1 MLSGY
6 PLYSNKS
13 KMVLFDGHSNY
24 QEKWVGQLSGD
35 DGKEKVRRIYT
46 EGKEDRNKGHT
57 FEGWQFL
64 FGYFGIRG
72 ILEKGVGVKLK
83 LWLL

>member
-24 QEKWVGQLSGD
+24 QEKWVGQLSGER
-35 DGKEKVRRIYT
+35 KEKVRYT

-64 FGYFGIRG
+64 FVYFGIRVVG